1 MDFIEFQDSITK
13 ELEQRHPND
22 KVKVETMT
30 KNNNLRLTGVCII
43 KDGIKCSP
51 VVYLESF
58 YNSDITTGEIHD
70 VVCEIERVIEEHS
83 DEGLSELVSNLNDF
97 NYAKEKI
104 FYQVINTEKNQSM
117 LEKCPNRSVLDV
129 SVVYKIN
136 VFDERAGEA
145 TISIKNDLMKMW
157 GVTEEDLW
165 RCAIKNTP
173 LMFPLKY
180 ANIFKTMSEIVE
192 RSDDELPKMLLS
204 LLNNDEGL
212 NLIIVVTNK
221 QMRFGAST
229 ILYKDVLKKI
239 SDEFSKNYYIALSS
253 IHEFLIFPKDKTME
267 PDELKSI
274 VKSVNRE
281 QVSIE
286 EVLSDN
292 VYYYDGEL
300 DKLSI
305 VQ

>member
-1 MDFIEFQDSITK
+1 
-13 ELEQRHPND
+13 
-22 KVKVETMT
+22 
-30 KNNNLRLTGVCII
+30 
-43 KDGIKCSP
+43 
-51 VVYLESF
+51 
-58 YNSDITTGEIHD
+58 
-70 VVCEIERVIEEHS
+70 
-83 DEGLSELVSNLNDF
+83 
-97 NYAKEKI
+97 
-104 FYQVINTEKNQSM
+104 M

-129 SVVYKIN
+129 SVIYKIN
-136 VFDERAGEA
+136 VFDKRAGEA
-145 TISIKNDLMKMW
+145 TITIKNDLMKMW

-180 ANIFKTMSEIVE
+180 ANMFNTMSEIVE
-192 RSDDELPKMLLS
+192 KADDEFPKMLLS

-229 ILYKDVLKKI
+229 ILYKNTLKRI

-253 IHEFLIFPKDKTME
+253 IHEFLIFPKDKAIE